1 MELIITTKQE
11 LTEII
16 DGIVERHLSSKAIQP
31 KTNLPELTKRG
42 YTQRE
47 VMDLFGLRSP
57 VSINSWERKGLLKP
71 IIVSRKKMYLKE
83 DIETLIQQ
91 KQLKKRA

>member
-1 MELIITTKQE
+1 MELIITTKDE
-11 LTEII
+11 LTAII
-16 DGIVERHLSSKAIQP
+16 DGIVERHLSSKNIPNPQLV
-31 KTNLPELTKRG
+31 KLPDKRG

-47 VMDLFGLRSP
+47 VMDLFGIKSP
-57 VSINSWERKGLLKP
+57 VSINSWEKKGLLKP

-83 DIETLIQQ
+83 DIEHLIQQ